1 MSVDHDLFTAL
12 ERYGANPAHWPPA
25 LLKEMDQA
33 RATNPGFSAAW
44 DEMTRLEG
52 LIACS
57 LDAPP
62 APIAYG
68 SSMAART
75 LSLVGE
81 RRHQKVTRLTLAF
94 GGSWA
99 VAAMIA
105 GLVASQLLTTG
116 ESDVLAYAEM
126 ALGTTSLITG
136 N

>member
-12 ERYGANPAHWPPA
+12 ERYGANSARWPPA
-25 LLKEMDQA
+25 LLKVMEQT
-33 RATNPGFSAAW
+33 RATDPSFAAAW
-44 DEMTRLEG
+44 DDMTRLEG
-52 LIACS
+52 LIAS
-57 LDAPP
+57 SMEVPP

-68 SSMAART
+68 SGMAART
-75 LSLVGE
+75 LSLMGE
-81 RRHQKVTRLTLAF
+81 RRHRKVARLTLAF